1 MKKIQILSAAAFAAC
16 VVSCGPKAAQTE
28 RTATLTEDSLARVIE
43 AKDSIIN
50 DAFNSIGE
58 ISANINQIA
67 EREKLVVRQT
77 SAGGEL
83 AKPVREQVAENV
95 AAIGELLDRN
105 RTAIARLQASARK
118 LQAAN
123 VKIDALQT
131 LIAQMQEQVDQKN
144 AQLAALT
151 DQVKALKVEVEA
163 LGHTVSNLEND
174 KAELQNTV
182 ADQDA
187 QLHVVY
193 YIVASDKELVR
204 KDIVDKRGMIGRT
217 RVVSDNA
224 TMEDFT
230 RADDR
235 TVERIP
241 IGHAKVRIVTSHPE
255 NSYMLVKDS
264 KDVVDELVITDGQ
277 AFWKNSRILVVS
289 HK

>member
-1 MKKIQILSAAAFAAC
+1 MKKVLVLAAAAALFA
-16 VVSCGPKAAQTE
+16 SCGPKAEKPDT
-28 RTATLTEDSLARVIE
+28 TTMVNDSLAQVVA

-58 ISANINQIA
+58 IAANINQIA
-67 EREKLVVRQT
+67 EREKLVTKQT

-83 AKPVREQVAENV
+83 TKPVREQIAENIT
-95 AAIGELLDRN
+95 AIGELLDKN
-105 RTAIARLQASARK
+105 RATIARLQVSANK

-131 LIAQMQEQVDQKN
+131 LIAQLQEQLDQKN

-151 DQVKALKVEVEA
+151 DQVKALKVEVQA
-163 LGHTVSNLEND
+163 LGHTISNLEND
-174 KAELQNTV
+174 KAELQGTV

-187 QLHVVY
+187 RLHTVY
-193 YIVASDKELVR
+193 YIVASDKEL
-204 KDIVDKRGMIGRT
+204 KEKEIVDKKGLIGRT

-224 TMEDFT
+224 SMDNFT
-230 RADDR
+230 KADDR

-241 IGHAKVRIVTSHPE
+241 IGKAKVKIVTAHPE
-255 NSYMLVKDS
+255 NSYMLVKGA
-264 KDVVDELVITDGQ
+264 KDVVEELVITDKD
-277 AFWKNSRILVVS
+277 AFWKNSKMLVIS

>member
-1 MKKIQILSAAAFAAC
+1 MKKILILTAVAIALA
-16 VVSCGPKAAQTE
+16 SCGPKSEKPDA
-28 RTATLTEDSLARVIE
+28 TALANDSLAQVIA

-58 ISANINQIA
+58 IAANINRIA
-67 EREKLVVRQT
+67 EREKLVTRQT

-83 AKPVREQVAENV
+83 TKPVREQIAENI
-95 AAIGELLDRN
+95 AAIGELLDKN
-105 RTAIARLQASARK
+105 RATIARLQVSAEK
-118 LQAAN
+118 LKAAN

-131 LIAQMQEQVDQKN
+131 LIAQLQEQLDEKN

-174 KAELQNTV
+174 KSELQGTV

-187 QLHVVY
+187 RLHTVY
-193 YIVASDKELVR
+193 YIVGSDKDLVA
-204 KDIVDKRGMIGRT
+204 KDIVDKKGFIGRT

-224 TMEDFT
+224 SMSDFT
-230 RADDR
+230 KADDR

-241 IGHAKVRIVTSHPE
+241 IGKTKVKIVTSHPE
-255 NSYMLVKDS
+255 NSYLLVKGS
-264 KDVVDELVITDGQ
+264 KDVVEELVITDKD
-277 AFWKNSRILVVS
+277 AFWKNSKMLVIS
-289 HK
+289 YK

>member
-1 MKKIQILSAAAFAAC
+1 MKKILILAATAVSFA
-16 VVSCGPKAAQTE
+16 SCDSKTGTPDPMAQ
-28 RTATLTEDSLARVIE
+28 ANDSLVQVIA

-50 DAFNSIGE
+50 DAFSNIGE
-58 ISANINQIA
+58 IADNINRIA
-67 EREKLVVRQT
+67 ERENLIARQT

-83 AKPVREQVAENV
+83 TKPVKEQIAENIV
-95 AAIGELLDRN
+95 AISELLDKN
-105 RTAIARLQASARK
+105 RATIARLQVSAKK

-131 LIAQMQEQVDQKN
+131 LIAQLQEQLDQKN

-151 DQVKALKVEVEA
+151 DQVKTLKIEVEA

-174 KAELQNTV
+174 KVELQETV

-187 QLHVVY
+187 QLHTVY
-193 YIVASDKELVR
+193 YIVATDRELVE
-204 KDIVDKRGMIGRT
+204 KDIVDKKGFIGRT

-224 TMEDFT
+224 SMADFT

-241 IGHAKVRIVTSHPE
+241 IGKTKVRIVTSHPE
-255 NSYMLVKDS
+255 NSYMLVKGS
-264 KDVVDELVITDGQ
+264 KDAVEELVITDKN
-277 AFWKNSRILVVS
+277 AFWKNSRMLVIS

>member
-1 MKKIQILSAAAFAAC
+1 MKKVLVLAAAAALFA
-16 VVSCGPKAAQTE
+16 SCGPKAEKPDT
-28 RTATLTEDSLARVIE
+28 TAMVNDSLAQVVA

-58 ISANINQIA
+58 IAANINQIA
-67 EREKLVVRQT
+67 EREKLVTKQT

-83 AKPVREQVAENV
+83 TKPVREQI
-95 AAIGELLDRN
+95 AAIGELLDKN
-105 RTAIARLQASARK
+105 RATIARLQVSANK

-131 LIAQMQEQVDQKN
+131 LIAQLQEQLDQKN

-151 DQVKALKVEVEA
+151 DQVKALKVEVQA
-163 LGHTVSNLEND
+163 LGHTISNLEND
-174 KAELQNTV
+174 KAELQGTV

-187 QLHVVY
+187 RLHTVY
-193 YIVASDKELVR
+193 YIVASDKEL
-204 KDIVDKRGMIGRT
+204 KEKEIVDKKGLIGRT

-224 TMEDFT
+224 SMDNFT
-230 RADDR
+230 KADDR

-241 IGHAKVRIVTSHPE
+241 IGKAKVKIVTAHPE
-255 NSYMLVKDS
+255 NSYMLVKGA
-264 KDVVDELVITDGQ
+264 KDVVEELVITDKD
-277 AFWKNSRILVVS
+277 AFWKNSKMLVIS

>member
-1 MKKIQILSAAAFAAC
+1 MKKVLVLAAAAALFA
-16 VVSCGPKAAQTE
+16 SCGPKAEKPDT
-28 RTATLTEDSLARVIE
+28 TAMVNDSLAQVVA

-58 ISANINQIA
+58 IAANINQIA
-67 EREKLVVRQT
+67 EREKLVTKQT

-83 AKPVREQVAENV
+83 TKPVREQIAENIT
-95 AAIGELLDRN
+95 AIGELLDKN
-105 RTAIARLQASARK
+105 RATIARLQVSANK

-131 LIAQMQEQVDQKN
+131 LIAQLQEQLDQKN

-151 DQVKALKVEVEA
+151 DQVKALKVEGQA
-163 LGHTVSNLEND
+163 LGHTISNPEND
-174 KAELQNTV
+174 KAELQGTV

-187 QLHVVY
+187 RLHTVY
-193 YIVASDKELVR
+193 YIVASDKEL
-204 KDIVDKRGMIGRT
+204 KEKEIVDKKGLIGRT

-224 TMEDFT
+224 SMDNFT
-230 RADDR
+230 KADDR

-241 IGHAKVRIVTSHPE
+241 IGKAKVKIVTAHPE
-255 NSYMLVKDS
+255 NSYMLVKGA
-264 KDVVDELVITDGQ
+264 KDVGEELVITDKD
-277 AFWKNSRILVVS
+277 AFWKNSKMLVIS

>member
-1 MKKIQILSAAAFAAC
+1 MKKVLVLAAAAALFA
-16 VVSCGPKAAQTE
+16 SCGPKAEKPDT
-28 RTATLTEDSLARVIE
+28 TAMVNDSLAQVVA

-58 ISANINQIA
+58 IAANINQIA
-67 EREKLVVRQT
+67 EREKLVTKQT

-83 AKPVREQVAENV
+83 TKPVREQIAENIT
-95 AAIGELLDRN
+95 AIGELLDKN
-105 RTAIARLQASARK
+105 RATIARLQVSANK

-131 LIAQMQEQVDQKN
+131 LIAQLQEQLDQKN

-151 DQVKALKVEVEA
+151 DQVKALKVEVQA
-163 LGHTVSNLEND
+163 LGHTISNLEND
-174 KAELQNTV
+174 KAELQGTI

-187 QLHVVY
+187 RLHTVY
-193 YIVASDKELVR
+193 YIVASDKEL
-204 KDIVDKRGMIGRT
+204 KEKEIVDKKGLIGRT

-224 TMEDFT
+224 SMDNFT
-230 RADDR
+230 KADDR

-241 IGHAKVRIVTSHPE
+241 IGKAKVKIVTAHPE
-255 NSYMLVKDS
+255 NSYMLVKGA
-264 KDVVDELVITDGQ
+264 KDVVEELVITDKD
-277 AFWKNSRILVVS
+277 AFWKNSKMLVIS